1 MLRARVTISLP
12 AYDVVWESENLQDKH
27 PTLGIPSYGETYQDR
42 LDVQRRAWQEL
53 EGLGLARGGR
63 AHPDL
68 VDTFHMLE
76 RPQRE
81 FYGWY
86 SVPGGGEQRAAL
98 AAASGDD
105 AVLAEILEEKLV
117 LTPVRPT
124 GLVDALVSALPDKPA
139 ARGQSFNFPAETFGG
154 GDGGGR
160 GGGRHSRPAEDEGG
174 FMMSSR
180 NSGGASPQRLK
191 EIMDKP
197 RTGGGQ
203 LFVAA
208 RDRLGSRKRAES
220 PLTFIDNVDGRYL
233 GQKMRGPD
241 GSQWVI
247 VAPADK
253 RTLAQ
258 KLTEMA
264 ASVAGR

>member
-12 AYDVVWESENLQDKH
+12 AYDIVWESENLQDKH
-27 PTLGIPSYGETYQDR
+27 PTLSIPSYGETYQDR

-53 EGLGLARGGR
+53 EGLGLARNGK

-81 FYGWY
+81 FYGWF
-86 SVPGGGEQRAAL
+86 SAPNGEGQRAAL
-98 AAASGDD
+98 SAASGDD
-105 AVLAEILEEKLV
+105 AVLAEIIDEKLV
-117 LTPVRPT
+117 LTPLRPT
-124 GLVDALVSALPDKPA
+124 GLIDALVSVLPDKPA
-139 ARGQSFNFPAETFGG
+139 ARGQSFNFPADSV
-154 GDGGGR
+154 GDGGGGGR
-160 GGGRHSRPAEDEGG
+160 SGGRHSRPEDDGGG
-174 FMMSSR
+174 FMTSSR
-180 NSGGASPQRLK
+180 GSGGPSPQRLK

-220 PLTFIDNVDGRYL
+220 PLTFIDNTDGRYL

-258 KLTEMA
+258 KLSEMA
-264 ASVAGR
+264 ASVTGR

>member
-42 LDVQRRAWQEL
+42 LDVQRKAWQEL

-81 FYGWY
+81 FYGWF
-86 SVPGGGEQRAAL
+86 SAPEGLGNQQAAL
-98 AAASGDD
+98 SAASGDD
-105 AVLAEILEEKLV
+105 AVLAQIVDDKLV

-124 GLVDALVSALPDKPA
+124 GLVDALVSVLPDKPA
-139 ARGQSFNFPAETFGG
+139 ARGQSFNFPAESIGG
-154 GDGGGR
+154 GSR
-160 GGGRHSRPAEDEGG
+160 GGGRHSRPEDDGGG

-180 NSGGASPQRLK
+180 NTGGASPQRLR
-191 EIMDKP
+191 EIMEKP

-208 RDRLGSRKRAES
+208 RDRLGARKRAES
-220 PLTFIDNVDGRYL
+220 PLTYIDNSDGRYL

-241 GSQWVI
+241 GSEWVI

-258 KLTEMA
+258 KLSEMA
-264 ASVAGR
+264 ASVTGR